1 MNDFIGMIEEM
12 RSRTEYDYTA
22 EMAKDVQSWVRE
34 KMPLLVVAVEQGN
47 TPVGDAY
54 EEVFHRLAYGDEW
67 RQLGQK
73 KYGKRQPPAQWQCKD
88 MVRRAGAEQ
97 IEMACENNGIDR
109 RTILTAIMQ
118 GDWKSIDDLIR
129 YDHLAQAVMMAL
141 DNIKTASRRK
151 ISAKRRLINTISM
164 ADYE

>member
-1 MNDFIGMIEEM
+1 MNDFIGMMEEM

-22 EMAKDVQSWVRE
+22 EMAKDVQGWVRE
-34 KMPLLVVAVEQGN
+34 KMPLLTAAVEQGN

-54 EEVFHRLAYGDEW
+54 EKVFHRLAYGDEW
-67 RQLGQK
+67 RQLGQR

-129 YDHLAQAVMMAL
+129 YDHLSQAVMMAL
-141 DNIKTASRRK
+141 DNIKTDSRRK
-151 ISAKRRLINTISM
+151 SVKRRLINTISM